1 MDQHLV
7 IHELI
12 LEPSGEWKPD
22 ARGWTIMRVAEG
34 VGYCMHAA
42 GAMELNADDTL
53 VCGAA
58 GDVIVRASQLGA
70 LKLDFFFVLPQ
81 LLNGVLT
88 AVEWQCIED
97 AARKKTSRLMIF
109 HGQDLMAQKFKRLA
123 VQKRRDDLALRS
135 ALLQFWASTLTGIL
149 PESTSGAS
157 GSLQLRD
164 RFRELISKLPTSEL
178 AVAPLTELAERLHC
192 SERHLSR
199 MFREEFKVSLRT
211 WQTEQRLQQASKL
224 LLSTDQKVAN
234 VAKES
239 GYQHVGL
246 FNSLFKKR
254 FGHTPSAWREKMGL
268 VASVSLLSW
277 LGAAQTPELMFFSQ
291 LAEFLA

>member
-7 IHELI
+7 IHELV

-22 ARGWTIMRVAEG
+22 VRGWTVVRVVEG
-34 VGYCMHAA
+34 AGYCLHGG
-42 GAMELNADDTL
+42 GAMELNPDDTL

-58 GDVIVRASQLGA
+58 GDVIVRASQLGVV
-70 LKLDFFFVLPQ
+70 KLDFFFVLPQ

-88 AVEWQCIED
+88 AAEWRQIEN
-97 AARKKTSRLMIF
+97 AAQKKKLRLTF
-109 HGQDLMAQKFKRLA
+109 FPGRDLMAQKFKRLA
-123 VQKRRDDLALRS
+123 GQRQRDDLALRS
-135 ALLQFWASTLTGIL
+135 GLLQFWASTLTGIL
-149 PESTSGAS
+149 PEPTVGAP
-157 GSLQLRD
+157 GSLQLRE
-164 RFRELISKLPTSEL
+164 RFRELVNKLPASEL
-178 AVAPLTELAERLHC
+178 AVAPLSELAERLHC

-199 MFREEFKVSLRT
+199 IFREEFKVSMRT

-224 LLSTDQKVAN
+224 LLSTNQKVAN

-268 VASVSLLSW
+268 VASLCLLSW
-277 LGAAQTPELMFFSQ
+277 LDVPVAMSFYLPL
-291 LAEFLA
+291 